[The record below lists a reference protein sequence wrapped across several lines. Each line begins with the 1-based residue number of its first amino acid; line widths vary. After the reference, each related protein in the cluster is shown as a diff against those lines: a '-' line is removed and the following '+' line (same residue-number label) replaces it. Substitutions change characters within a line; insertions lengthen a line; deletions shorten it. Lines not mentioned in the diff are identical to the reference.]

1 MKSSTLFAA
10 ILTYIIIGVWMYSS
24 VVEDWPVLDALYFSV
39 VTLTTVGYGDFYPT
53 NQLSKL
59 VFIFYALTGIAVF
72 GMGLELLGET
82 LAKRAKSTKNN
93 PATSALLGGKSNVII
108 TLVPFVMLTLGAYYQ
123 KGDEDWTLV
132 DALYFGVVTA
142 TTIGYGDMTTS
153 SSAGKVL
160 GLLFIPVT
168 VAAMTVFLSSIAD
181 RIAKSVDSSEDDD
194 NALPSLTKGHFVAM
208 RKDAKGGQ
216 AVSKEAFLEYMLLNS
231 GKVDQKFLDKINDS
245 FKSLDTDRKGLL
257 YSEDFSDVP
266 VVMNKADVSVE
277 MKKKGK

>member
-1 MKSSTLFAA
+1 MKSPTLFAA
-10 ILTYIIIGVWMYSS
+10 ILTYIIIGVWIYSS

-82 LAKRAKSTKNN
+82 LAKRAKSTKDN
-93 PATSALLGGKSNVII
+93 PTASALLGGKSNVIV

-153 SSAGKVL
+153 SNAGKIL

-168 VAAMTVFLSSIAD
+168 VAAMTVFLGSIAD

-194 NALPSLTKGHFVAM
+194 NTVPSLTKGHFVAM
-208 RKDAKGGQ
+208 KKDAKGGQ

-231 GKVDQKFLDKINDS
+231 GKVDQNFLDKINDS
-245 FKSLDTDRKGLL
+245 FRSLDKDGKGLL
-257 YSEDFSDVP
+257 YSEDFSDL
-266 VVMNKADVSVE
+266 VMNKADVSIE